1 MLRFFEVWRSSYDPV
16 WHSPILEL
24 FGLTSVIGRI
34 THFVLAEGAWGGG
47 GWGGACVSSN
57 LGPYFSFHSC
67 PQLGQ
72 SSFER
77 VKMFGL
83 YGQ

>member
-1 MLRFFEVWRSSYDPV
+1 MYYSECWFWRSAGVIRMRRFFEVWRSSYDPV

-47 GWGGACVSSN
+47 GDGEA
-57 LGPYFSFHSC
+57 PA
-67 PQLGQ
+67 
-72 SSFER
+72 
-77 VKMFGL
+77 
-83 YGQ
+83 